1 MGESVDS
8 GQAQVATKLRTTHSG
23 SAGASLV
30 TVLGEF
36 VAPYRRPVRTA
47 ALLYALTGLGFGES
61 ASRQAIS
68 RAGASGLLAAH
79 KVGRETQWQLTGRA
93 DRLFAEGVRRV
104 FPDRA
109 VGRDWDGRWLVII
122 APIPEARRGS
132 RKKLHAA
139 LQWAGFGNPSPGVW
153 VTPHV
158 DRRAEAQAVIES
170 LELSES
176 TMSFIGPPATVGI
189 TESEIVAR
197 AWDLQMVADT
207 YEDLLATF
215 GGRSLEWGRDTF
227 FAHLELAD
235 ALRRTPYMDPH
246 LPDRLIP
253 DWRGIDAARRLHE
266 LRSEW
271 TAAAHA
277 HWLTVAGLD

>member
-1 MGESVDS
+1 MGESVGS
-8 GQAQVATKLRTTHSG
+8 GQVATRLPSSHSG

-36 VAPYRRPVRTA
+36 VAPYRQPVRTA
-47 ALLYALTGLGFGES
+47 ALLYALAGLGFGES

-68 RAGASGLLAAH
+68 RAGGSGLLTAH
-79 KVGRETQWQLTGRA
+79 RVGRETQWQLTEKA
-93 DRLFAEGVRRV
+93 DRLFVEGVRRV

-109 VGRDWDGRWLVII
+109 GGRDWDGRWLVII
-122 APIPEARRGS
+122 APIPEARRSS

-158 DRRAEAQAVIES
+158 DRRAEAQSVIES

-176 TMSFIGPPATVGI
+176 TMSFIGPPGAVGI

-197 AWDLQMVADT
+197 AWDLQMVAET
-207 YEDLLATF
+207 YEDLLKTF
-215 GGRSLEWGRDTF
+215 GGRSHEWGRDTF

-253 DWRGIDAARRLHE
+253 DWRGRDAVRQLHE
-266 LRSEW
+266 LRAEW

-277 HWLTVAGLD
+277 HWLTFAGLD